1 LYYFANFDILS
12 FARLKK
18 NAANGFCPF
27 FEKALRIPSSAKKKA
42 GEDRM
47 EKRIDLTQGVIWKG
61 LMTYFFPILLGA
73 FFQQLYNTVDA
84 VVVGNFVG
92 KEALAAVGGS
102 ASQIINLM
110 VEFFIGLSSGATV
123 VIAQYF
129 GAKNASGLHTALQTT
144 VAFALITGA
153 GITVVGIVI
162 SGPMML
168 LMDTPDDIMT
178 FSTQYVRIIFAG
190 ILPSMLYNMGGG
202 ILRALGDSRRPLYYL
217 IVCCVTNILLD
228 LLFVAVFKWEVIGA
242 ALATIL
248 SQAVSAVLV
257 MRALSRLDDS
267 YRFRYQEVAVNRPEL
282 AHILRIGLPSGV
294 QASMYSI
301 SNLLIQTSVNSLGTD
316 TVAAWTACS
325 KADSLFWMIMNAFGV
340 TILTFVG
347 QNIGAGNKERAHQ
360 GVKTCF
366 KITMTTA
373 LVLSTLLFFEGKIL
387 LTVFSSDLE
396 VLEIGF
402 RAMRHLVPFY
412 FTWVFVEV
420 LSSALRGSGNAFA
433 PMVITILGICVLRV
447 IWVYAAIPLNPCI
460 EMICYSYGLT
470 WSVTGAAFLVYY
482 YKVGRSRFFT

>member
-1 LYYFANFDILS
+1 ML
-12 FARLKK
+12 
-18 NAANGFCPF
+18 FCF
-27 FEKALRIPSSAKKKA
+27 RKKA
-42 GEDRM
+42 GENET

-61 LMTYFFPILLGA
+61 LMAYFFPILLGA

-102 ASQIINLM
+102 SAQIVSLL
-110 VEFFIGLSSGATV
+110 VEFFVGLSSGATV

-129 GAKNASGLHTALQTT
+129 GAKNAGGLHMAIQTT
-144 VAFALITGA
+144 VAFALISGA

-162 SGPMML
+162 SKPMML
-168 LMDTPDDIMT
+168 LMDTPADILAY
-178 FSTQYVRIIFAG
+178 STQYVQIIFAG
-190 ILPSMLYNMGGG
+190 ILPSMLYNMGSG

-217 IVCCVTNILLD
+217 IVCCVANILLD
-228 LLFVAVFKWEVIGA
+228 LLFVAVFKWEVMGA

-257 MRALSRLDDS
+257 MRALARLDDS
-267 YRFRYQEVAVNRPEL
+267 YRFRYKEIAVDRTEL
-282 AHILRIGLPSGV
+282 GHILRIGLPSGI

-301 SNLLIQTSVNSLGTD
+301 SNLLIQTSVNGLGTD

-360 GVKTCF
+360 GIKVCF

-373 LVLSTLLFFEGKIL
+373 LVLSTVLFFEGEVL
-387 LTVFSSDLE
+387 LTVFSSDPA
-396 VLEIGF
+396 VIEIGF

-412 FTWVFVEV
+412 FTWVFIEI
-420 LSSALRGSGNAFA
+420 LSGALRGSGNAFA
-433 PMVITILGICVLRV
+433 PMVITMLGICVLRV
-447 IWVYAAIPLNPCI
+447 IWVYTAIPLNPCI
-460 EMICYSYGLT
+460 EMVCYSYGLT
-470 WSVTGAAFLVYY
+470 WSVTGAAFLIYY
-482 YKVGRSRFFT
+482 YKIGRARFTA